1 MGGLAQIVGEAKAR
15 VLRSHCLEKVI
26 YVYVEMIEFSF
37 LRSFLHSNIYVLAA
51 REKGALLKATSKH
64 SSPCLSL
71 DSGLRWTY
79 VEITGAKNGKK
90 NYRS

>member
-1 MGGLAQIVGEAKAR
+1 M
-15 VLRSHCLEKVI
+15 
-26 YVYVEMIEFSF
+26 YVEMIKFSF

-90 NYRS
+90 KIIEVNFETPLRPKQTINREENKNLIL